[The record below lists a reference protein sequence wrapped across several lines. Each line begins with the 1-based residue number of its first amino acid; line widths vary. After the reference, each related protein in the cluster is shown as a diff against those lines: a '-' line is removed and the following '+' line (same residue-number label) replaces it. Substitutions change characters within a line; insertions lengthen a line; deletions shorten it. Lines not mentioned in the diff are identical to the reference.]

1 MSQFRINALGVV
13 HSISAFLPLL
23 RAGSTKKV
31 VVVSTAGADPGFVR
45 KAGIADMAA
54 YGMTKAAALVAATKW
69 AVKLQGEGFVV
80 VSVSPGLVD
89 TTGTIGEHG
98 KPVPPASGEHSWT
111 S

>member
-1 MSQFRINALGVV
+1 MI
-13 HSISAFLPLL
+13 HSITAFLPLL
-23 RAGSTKKV
+23 RAGSTKKI

-45 KAGIADMAA
+45 KVADASAAA
-54 YGMTKAAALVAATKW
+54 YGITKAAALMAATKW

-98 KPVPPASGEHSWT
+98 KPVPPASGEHGWT